1 MLAVVASCRR
11 QAQPPP
17 PSSMF
22 GEPEE
27 QLSPEDYD
35 LADIQSSGE
44 LIAVTL
50 SGPDTYYEYRGQGF
64 GLQFDMAEAFARTIG
79 VRLRMEMVPDTA
91 SLLSRLQSGEADIV
105 ALEFDSLQL
114 FADTIAG
121 QPAQSNPL
129 TMFHPL
135 RSRWLVRNESRH
147 LADAIDRWWHDD
159 TRQRFIEAERQRTA
173 TARRVRRRMRPQMLS
188 ARGGVISSYDAIF
201 RRHAATI
208 GWDWRLLAAQCY
220 QESGFDPQAVSW
232 AGAQG
237 LMQIMPATAA
247 HLGLPRS
254 EVYNPER
261 NIEAATRYLH
271 ELTGL
276 FSDIRDPRERVN
288 FVLAAYNGGHGHV
301 RDAMMLAQKH
311 GRNPHRWDDVDP
323 YILALASPAY
333 YRDPA
338 VRFGYLRGSETSD
351 YVRRIRARWNV
362 YRGAAQPAPT
372 SLPSKP
378 NTRVRPRSSFIND
391 SI

>member
-1 MLAVVASCRR
+1 MLTACRR
-11 QAQPPP
+11 NTPPPP
-17 PSSMF
+17 PSGMF

-35 LADIQSSGE
+35 LADIQASGE

-64 GLQFDMAEAFARTIG
+64 GLQFDMAEAFARSIG
-79 VRLRMEMVPDTA
+79 VRLRMEMAPDTA
-91 SLLSRLQSGEADIV
+91 ALLSRLMSGEADLI
-105 ALEFDSLQL
+105 ALEFDSLLL
-114 FADTIAG
+114 FTDTLAG
-121 QPAQSNPL
+121 SKAVPNPVRQ
-129 TMFHPL
+129 FHPL

-159 TRQRFIEAERQRTA
+159 TRQRYIAAEQQRRTDA
-173 TARRVRRRMRPQMLS
+173 TRVRRRMRPQMLS
-188 ARGGVISSYDAIF
+188 PRGGVISSYDDIF

-254 EVYNPER
+254 EVYDPDR
-261 NIEAATRYLH
+261 NIGAAARYLH
-271 ELTGL
+271 ELTEL
-276 FSDIRDPRERVN
+276 FADIRDPRERIN

-301 RDAMMLAQKH
+301 RDAMTLARKH
-311 GRNPHRWDDVDP
+311 GHNPQRWEEVDP
-323 YILALASPAY
+323 FILALASPAY

-338 VRFGYLRGSETSD
+338 VRFGYLRGSETSG
-351 YVRRIRARWNV
+351 YVRSIRTRWNV
-362 YRGAAQPAPT
+362 YRGAAQPTPVARPGM
-372 SLPSKP
+372 PASK
-378 NTRVRPRSSFIND
+378 VRPRSDFLSD
-391 SI
+391 SIAHD